1 MPDSEKAMIPHT
13 HYVSFFYAFEP
24 RPPFNIRAQSGYFCL
39 GFAGNDGTEGGMFNP
54 HSVLTINRKLS
65 QHNETFA
72 CPQIH
77 FVSSFIEKIGDSST
91 TVIGYG
97 INDCTPRIVEVE
109 KREIARLLFS
119 DPFEM
124 KIESK
129 DEQEMYEPESPPG
142 WLKAW
147 Q

>member
-1 MPDSEKAMIPHT
+1 MIVRQVAM
-13 HYVSFFYAFEP
+13 A
-24 RPPFNIRAQSGYFCL
+24 R
-39 GFAGNDGTEGGMFNP
+39 
-54 HSVLTINRKLS
+54 VLTINRKLS

-109 KREIARLLFS
+109 KKEIARLLFS